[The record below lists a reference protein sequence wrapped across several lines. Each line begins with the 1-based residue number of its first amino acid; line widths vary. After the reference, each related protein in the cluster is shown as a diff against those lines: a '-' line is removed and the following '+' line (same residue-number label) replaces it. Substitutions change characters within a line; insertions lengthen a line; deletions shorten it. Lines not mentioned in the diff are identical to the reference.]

1 MPPRAGSNAGAVA
14 VIDIGS
20 NSGRVAVYERDVA
33 GHLRLVAG
41 CRAPLR
47 MVHDVDTMQQ
57 LGEETMARTID
68 ALREFQAIAVGAGA
82 TRTVAVATAA
92 MRDARNQR
100 LFLDR
105 VEHELGL
112 RIRIL
117 SGRQEAAYGFN
128 GAVRALAAADGLLF
142 DLGGGSLQVS
152 SFRNRRIAT
161 DVSLPFGA
169 LRMSEAWV
177 RADPPTAKQLRRL
190 REHIRAG
197 LERARIGRLAA
208 GTLLIGTGGTLRNLA
223 KIDRESRP
231 YQVRSLHGYELRSDR
246 LEEIV
251 ERLTSTRKRRLD
263 DIPGL
268 SGGRADSVVG
278 GAVVIQ
284 TLAEFVKARRILVSG
299 HGLREGLA
307 LDAFGLRVGSAEAAK
322 DAWLSSLVQRFDA
335 WRPEAAVRR
344 RAVATALQGALEPG
358 AEKRLVGA
366 IDRAAQVLDIGRS
379 VDVVSRHEHVAAILL
394 STDITGFAHRDVAL
408 AAALL
413 RRTGNRHADLSL
425 IDDAI
430 DAKQVER
437 AAVIL
442 ALADEIESR
451 CPQGRRVTVACKV
464 DRRVTIT
471 VRPLTSWLATDL
483 GHRFERAFGRPL
495 RVRFQG

>member
-1 MPPRAGSNAGAVA
+1 
-14 VIDIGS
+14 
-20 NSGRVAVYERDVA
+20 
-33 GHLRLVAG
+33 
-41 CRAPLR
+41 
-47 MVHDVDTMQQ
+47 
-57 LGEETMARTID
+57 
-68 ALREFQAIAVGAGA
+68 
-82 TRTVAVATAA
+82 
-92 MRDARNQR
+92 
-100 LFLDR
+100 
-105 VEHELGL
+105 
-112 RIRIL
+112 
-117 SGRQEAAYGFN
+117 
-128 GAVRALAAADGLLF
+128 
-142 DLGGGSLQVS
+142 
-152 SFRNRRIAT
+152 
-161 DVSLPFGA
+161 
-169 LRMSEAWV
+169 
-177 RADPPTAKQLRRL
+177 
-190 REHIRAG
+190 
-197 LERARIGRLAA
+197 
-208 GTLLIGTGGTLRNLA
+208 
-223 KIDRESRP
+223 
-231 YQVRSLHGYELRSDR
+231 
-246 LEEIV
+246 
-251 ERLTSTRKRRLD
+251 
-263 DIPGL
+263 
-268 SGGRADSVVG
+268 VVG